1 MKLSDKL
8 RAIALERV
16 PAHDATDLVDAAN
29 VIDFACGQMQSM
41 GWHMDGTA
49 SYRFAGGWPL
59 SSVRARSA
67 EEALME
73 CVQIAEEAKREA
85 NRGG

>member
-8 RAIALERV
+8 RAIALLPTTHE
-16 PAHDATDLVDAAN
+16 ATDLVDAAN
-29 VIDFACGQMQSM
+29 VIDFVCGQMQSM

-73 CVQIAEEAKREA
+73 CVQMIKEAKQGE
-85 NRGG
+85 NHGS